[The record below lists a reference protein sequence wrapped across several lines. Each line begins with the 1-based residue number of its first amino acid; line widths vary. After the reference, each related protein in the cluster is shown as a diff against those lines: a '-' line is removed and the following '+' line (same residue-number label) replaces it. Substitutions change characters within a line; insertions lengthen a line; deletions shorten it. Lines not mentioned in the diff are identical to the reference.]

1 MPKLSLRGRLFFSY
15 LLVMGIGIATLAGLG
30 WLYAPRLF
38 VVSLERI
45 EGRGFRIQQMKTQ
58 LLKGFEFAWTR
69 GMFWSI
75 VMGGTTAVALSYW
88 MSRRIVRPL
97 LQLEAVTEKFAAGHF
112 EERVPSSD
120 IPELN
125 QLAASFNRMATEIEG
140 VEQRR
145 RDLVSDL
152 THELRTPLT
161 IVRGYLE
168 GLADGTLDPSTE
180 IYQRLT
186 RETVRLQRLV
196 NDLQELSK
204 LEAGYL
210 PIHKQQFDLA
220 PLLQNLVQ
228 RFSDQVSDEQALN
241 LWLDCPPTLPAVK
254 ADPERVE
261 QILVNLLSNALRYT
275 AKGTITVSGWAESE
289 RIWVAV
295 SDTGEGIAAPDL
307 PHVFE
312 RFWRA
317 DRSRDRHSG
326 GTGIGLAICQRLVQL
341 QGGEITV
348 ESQLGQGSQFR
359 FWLPTA
365 PKLKNAKPI

>member
-1 MPKLSLRGRLFFSY
+1 
-15 LLVMGIGIATLAGLG
+15 MGIGISTLAGLG

-45 EGRGFRIQQMKTQ
+45 EGRGYRIQQMKTQ
-58 LLKGFEFAWTR
+58 LVKGFEFAWTR

-97 LQLEAVTEKFAAGHF
+97 LQLEAVTDKFAAGHF
-112 EERVPSSD
+112 AERVPGSD
-120 IPELN
+120 IPELSR
-125 QLAASFNRMATEIEG
+125 LAASFNRMATEIEG

-152 THELRTPLT
+152 SHELRTPLT

-168 GLADGTLDPSTE
+168 GLADGTLEPSAE

-186 RETVRLQRLV
+186 RETIRLQRLV

-210 PIHKQQFDLA
+210 PIHLQQFRLV
-220 PLLQNLVQ
+220 PLLQSLVQ
-228 RFSDQVSDEQALN
+228 RFSDQISDQQPLRLELA
-241 LWLDCPPTLPAVK
+241 CAETLPLVR

-261 QILVNLLSNALRYT
+261 QIMVNLLSNALRYT
-275 AKGTITVSGWAESE
+275 PEGSITVKGWAEGD
-289 RIWVAV
+289 RVWTAV
-295 SDTGEGIAAPDL
+295 LDTGEGIAADDL

-326 GTGIGLAICQRLVQL
+326 GTGIGLAICKRLVEL
-341 QGGEITV
+341 QGGQIFV
-348 ESQLGQGSQFR
+348 DSQLGQGSTFR
-359 FWLPTA
+359 FWLPAA
-365 PKLKNAKPI
+365 PKKI

>member
-15 LLVMGIGIATLAGLG
+15 LLVMGIGIVTLAGLG

-45 EGRGFRIQQMKTQ
+45 EGRGFRIQQIKTQ
-58 LLKGFEFAWTR
+58 LVKGFEFAWTR
-69 GMFWSI
+69 AMFWSI
-75 VMGGTTAVALSYW
+75 VMGGTTAVGLSYW

-97 LQLEAVTEKFAAGHF
+97 LQLEAVTEKFAAGQF
-112 EERVPSSD
+112 DERVPSSD
-120 IPELN
+120 IPELSR
-125 QLAASFNRMATEIEG
+125 LAASFNRMATEIEG

-168 GLADGTLDPSTE
+168 GLADGTLDPSSE

-186 RETVRLQRLV
+186 QETIRLQRLV

-210 PIHKQQFDLA
+210 PIHIQPFKLGS
-220 PLLQNLVQ
+220 LLQNLVQ
-228 RFSDQVSDEQALN
+228 RFSDQISDEQPLS
-241 LWLDCPPTLPAVK
+241 LHLDCPATLPLVK

-261 QILVNLLSNALRYT
+261 QIMVNLLSNALRYT
-275 AKGTITVSGWAESE
+275 TKGEITVSSWLEEGRVW
-289 RIWVAV
+289 IAV
-295 SDTGEGIAAPDL
+295 GDTGEGMAAADL

-326 GTGIGLAICQRLVQL
+326 GTGIGLAICKRLVEL
-341 QGGEITV
+341 QGGQISV

-359 FWLPTA
+359 FWLPTV
-365 PKLKNAKPI
+365 PKLKTMKAI